1 MQKHT
6 KSRGL
11 ALLLILLTIIVTVAV
26 ILPTA
31 SSDEPGEI
39 QQFGYQTLSALDL
52 AGDDETDLRFLF
64 TIGNLAYDEVGFVF
78 SKTNETPTI
87 GGVGCGRKATTT
99 VYSTVTANGTPKP
112 APNGRYWVA
121 VKLSDIPH
129 EYFDG
134 ALYVR
139 PYVDDGVIRYGNVA
153 ALTVCTAAG
162 HTHAP
167 ELTAGYCA
175 GCNLNGVQGDLSI
188 QKWTSSNS
196 GAYTPNRAT
205 LGDIRGNRHFYDEG
219 NDLLI
224 EYSVLWNESANN
236 LSVAKI
242 KTNQYYNPYI
252 DTRFTPTEAGTSGNK
267 NIIYWSLADNCQGS
281 DCKFAGGFE
290 WGGIDQNE
298 ADNPYPKFTA
308 SVWDAEKQKYVTG
321 DQRDDFPNIGGVN
334 AGDGTDQGD
343 PQWGW
348 HRVSIRYR
356 QVVTNKAAL
365 IAANTPGVEATYKL
379 EMWVYIDG
387 VFVIHAYQTDRVADD
402 GTDRKLYSASSDGH
416 GGIAYVENDDLWL
429 HGAFLNST
437 KAKSG
442 KAVYFAVAE
451 YSATVGSDFVQPV
464 EKNASPAAATLTAP
478 DGTELPAEV
487 WYRYAAHDHVFAS
500 KYATDVPATCQSA
513 GSKSHHCKICGASDG
528 AVAIPNDPNA
538 HAWAGEYTVEVP
550 ATCSSVGYKSV
561 FCTRCGA
568 NNPSSLVEIPENP
581 GLHVV
586 ENWTED
592 VEATL
597 LYDGL
602 RHGDCVLCHASV
614 KNDTVPFE
622 PNVKKWTDS
631 DSGAYTRNRA
641 TLGDIRE
648 SSHFYDEGNDL
659 LVEYS
664 VLWNETATLLR
675 SDKGPYMDT
684 RFTSDKSGTSGNK
697 NIIYWS
703 LSDNCSGSDCK
714 FAGGFEWGGID
725 QNEADNPYPK
735 FTASVWDAEKQKYVT
750 GDQRDDFPNIGGVN
764 AGDGTD
770 QGDPQWGWHRVSIR
784 YRQVVTNKAA
794 LIAANTPGV
803 EATYKLEM
811 WVYIDGVLVV
821 HSYQTD
827 LLQKDDG
834 TDRKLYSASSDGS
847 GGIAYVEND
856 DLWLH
861 GTFLHSIKAKT
872 GETVYFAI
880 ADYSATV
887 GSDFVLPVEKNAS
900 PAAATY
906 TTSDGTELPAA
917 VWYRYATHNHVWA
930 GQYTVD
936 LQPTRQSAGS
946 KSHHCTICG
955 ASKGDSVA
963 IPALEASPIN
973 LTRGATVSLSAP
985 TGLRFT
991 GTVDRAYLNELKS
1004 VYGENAVKFG
1014 VIVTATENL
1023 TANSLDFTVAALEGC
1038 NAIVGQKY
1046 YKLEGTVE
1054 RTGAD
1059 VSLFNCVLSGLQRS
1073 DYGRLYSA
1081 VGYVEVN
1088 GSVVCYSRY
1097 VEAANSATLADVARA
1112 AYWDLSDEQTSEYGY
1127 ACTLTGGIVKYSPYT
1142 TAQREVL
1149 AGFRDPNLIT
1159 VMTYNIEEINGNDD
1173 QNRTPA
1179 KALQTIVDVSPD
1191 IVGLQEVD
1199 KDWDLSTL
1207 TNNGYTRIQG
1217 DTGREMWTELCY
1229 KTAKFNKLN
1238 SGYKRYS
1245 ALASD
1250 YSGVP
1255 KNGADPSRDKLG
1267 RMFTWAR
1274 LEDKTTGK
1282 KILAISTHL
1291 HYRQNKDDTASTE
1304 PNSLVRQYEIRL
1316 LFAWIADQSFDYDC
1330 IVIVGDMNAHYLS
1343 GLGKDV
1349 IDVYKN
1355 GGYAVTR
1362 DTAAVKGDTDGT
1374 LADGGRSTRPQWI
1387 FDYILTKGNVDTAYY
1402 TVVDNRNDKGNTTY
1416 PSDHL
1421 PIMAVLVVE

>member
-267 NIIYWSLADNCQGS
+267 NIIYWSLADNCQ
-281 DCKFAGGFE
+281 
-290 WGGIDQNE
+290 
-298 ADNPYPKFTA
+298 
-308 SVWDAEKQKYVTG
+308 
-321 DQRDDFPNIGGVN
+321 
-334 AGDGTDQGD
+334 
-343 PQWGW
+343 
-348 HRVSIRYR
+348 
-356 QVVTNKAAL
+356 
-365 IAANTPGVEATYKL
+365 
-379 EMWVYIDG
+379 
-387 VFVIHAYQTDRVADD
+387 
-402 GTDRKLYSASSDGH
+402 
-416 GGIAYVENDDLWL
+416 
-429 HGAFLNST
+429 
-437 KAKSG
+437 
-442 KAVYFAVAE
+442 
-451 YSATVGSDFVQPV
+451 
-464 EKNASPAAATLTAP
+464 
-478 DGTELPAEV
+478 
-487 WYRYAAHDHVFAS
+487 
-500 KYATDVPATCQSA
+500 
-513 GSKSHHCKICGASDG
+513 
-528 AVAIPNDPNA
+528 
-538 HAWAGEYTVEVP
+538 
-550 ATCSSVGYKSV
+550 
-561 FCTRCGA
+561 
-568 NNPSSLVEIPENP
+568 
-581 GLHVV
+581 
-586 ENWTED
+586 
-592 VEATL
+592 
-597 LYDGL
+597 
-602 RHGDCVLCHASV
+602 
-614 KNDTVPFE
+614 
-622 PNVKKWTDS
+622 
-631 DSGAYTRNRA
+631 
-641 TLGDIRE
+641 
-648 SSHFYDEGNDL
+648 
-659 LVEYS
+659 
-664 VLWNETATLLR
+664 
-675 SDKGPYMDT
+675 
-684 RFTSDKSGTSGNK
+684 
-697 NIIYWS
+697 
-703 LSDNCSGSDCK
+703 GSDCK